1 MIYKKKK
8 KRKMG
13 KKEEKNRLKKILNTF
28 NSKNTH
34 LFYICSDLDNYLDNN
49 NLKYNMEYIG
59 NLYVK
64 YSDNEFN
71 IKIIVTE
78 NGLEIK

>member
-1 MIYKKKK
+1 
-8 KRKMG
+8 
-13 KKEEKNRLKKILNTF
+13 
-28 NSKNTH
+28 
-34 LFYICSDLDNYLDNN
+34 
-49 NLKYNMEYIG
+49 MEYIG